1 MVHTSETP
9 AWQAI
14 AVALGSL
21 LALLIVG
28 RVLINPLFTILAK
41 TGVRE
46 IMTAAA
52 LLVVLGSALLMELGG
67 LSMAMGAF
75 VAGVLLSESSFRHQL
90 EADIEPFRGL
100 LLGLFFLGVGM
111 ALDLSIVTKT
121 GNLSVLASSHSCSP
135 KVFGFILWPV

>member
-21 LALLIVG
+21 LALLIVR

-67 LSMAMGAF
+67 LSMAMVHSLQVCCYLNPAF
-75 VAGVLLSESSFRHQL
+75 DINLKQTLS
-90 EADIEPFRGL
+90 
-100 LLGLFFLGVGM
+100 LFVVFYWACFLGRRYG
-111 ALDLSIVTKT
+111 T
-121 GNLSVLASSHSCSP
+121 
-135 KVFGFILWPV
+135 